1 MEWWTKTRDVN
12 YLEYGIDILIQS
24 TSKSTLKRG
33 RHQKEAPTR
42 KPLVINLGK
51 AKLHFKVNVVHQ
63 NETSKAADGQV
74 IKEAQALDDSIN
86 KSDQDHH
93 QKHSS

>member
-1 MEWWTKTRDVN
+1 MEWWTKTHDVN

-42 KPLVINLGK
+42 KPMILNLGK
-51 AKLHFKVNVVHQ
+51 TKLRSEINIVHED
-63 NETSKAADGQV
+63 ETSQVADRQV
-74 IKEAQALDDSIN
+74 IEEAQALDDSIN